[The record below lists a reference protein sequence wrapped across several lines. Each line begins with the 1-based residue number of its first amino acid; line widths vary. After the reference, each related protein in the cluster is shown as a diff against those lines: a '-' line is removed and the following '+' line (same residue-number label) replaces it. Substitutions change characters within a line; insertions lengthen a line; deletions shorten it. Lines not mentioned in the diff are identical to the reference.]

1 MPVAELPW
9 AEELGLTRTT
19 EQCFS
24 SQRVCFAST
33 TEKLH
38 KAHLMGLAKGQK
50 QTMKGLW
57 HPLVEMLPQRDG
69 TEEKAETKEQR
80 QKQFLH

>member
-1 MPVAELPW
+1 
-9 AEELGLTRTT
+9 
-19 EQCFS
+19 
-24 SQRVCFAST
+24 
-33 TEKLH
+33 
-38 KAHLMGLAKGQK
+38 MGLAKGQK